1 MIGDEIGEFIEVDF
15 ESDDLAAGRF
25 LRLKVRLDIC
35 KPLMRGTTVNLGEGR
50 GDRWCP
56 IAYEFGDGARNQEL
70 RVSFSG
76 RGGGPGSWLAG
87 GSGSQGSGVRS
98 RSDALSWR
106 KDEGKDVAKKG
117 GNGDAEKMTSLL
129 KLGAP
134 KESVEMDRGAAKL
147 LAKTK

>member
-1 MIGDEIGEFIEVDF
+1 MGLMNKAVDKVIGDEIGESIEVDF

-35 KPLMRGTTVNLGEGR
+35 KPLMRGTTVNLGDGR

-76 RGGGPGSWLAG
+76 RGVVPVHGWKEDRPVRVVEEVDPEVMLCLGGRMKG
-87 GSGSQGSGVRS
+87 RM
-98 RSDALSWR
+98 WR
-106 KDEGKDVAKKG
+106 RREAMV
-117 GNGDAEKMTSLL
+117 TQ
-129 KLGAP
+129 
-134 KESVEMDRGAAKL
+134 RR
-147 LAKTK
+147 